1 MFSSIMVEF
10 IQNHFCMFILYK
22 CSINSTAT
30 VLRRVCGYSNKI
42 ILAAG
47 QKSKNKNY
55 TRIIVV

>member
-1 MFSSIMVEF
+1 MVEF